1 MTQVNSR
8 RELINRQLRHSKLR
22 NITAQ
27 IMEHNVTIEELTNYI
42 ANDYQ
47 PLSEQLQ
54 QKRRQVDVKVRQSEA
69 GKNSD
74 KKRRERLEAWRSDQR
89 RRKELVENI
98 DVDVSL
104 PSSETSKQEG
114 SVQQV
119 GSFLEGL

>member
-8 RELINRQLRHSKLR
+8 RELIKRQLRHSKLR